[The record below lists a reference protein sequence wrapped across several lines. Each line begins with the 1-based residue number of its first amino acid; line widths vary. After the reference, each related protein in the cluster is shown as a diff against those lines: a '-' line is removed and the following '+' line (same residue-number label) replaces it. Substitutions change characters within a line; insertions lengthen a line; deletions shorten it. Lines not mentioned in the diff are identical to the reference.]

1 MLPALEA
8 YSQLLQLWLFAN
20 LEGWL
25 PYQFRGKY
33 IDDVLEES
41 SEDL

>member
-8 YSQLLQLWLFAN
+8 YSELLQLWLFAN
-20 LEGWL
+20 LEGWP
-25 PYQFRGKY
+25 PYQFGGKY

-41 SEDL
+41 